1 MDENPFRRAA
11 IAASLSLAFGTWCP
25 TVWGADV
32 KLKPPP
38 GGGVAVRDPTDTADR
53 LRVDGNGTVV
63 VPGLPAA
70 TQRNSVLCFDS
81 VTGTLGPCLP
91 GAIPAGATG
100 PTGATGSG
108 SAGPTGPT
116 GPTGSAGPTGPSGA
130 TGFGAAGPTGP
141 TGPTGSAGP
150 TGPTGATGFGAAGP
164 TGPTGATG
172 SVGATGAT
180 GAAGAGAMFVAAH
193 PVSSPL
199 PRFYAIV
206 GDTTRSG
213 DNGSEVPMGVACTFD
228 VLRVHPVSSASFT
241 VTLQVNAVDTAMSC
255 TISGTG
261 DCTSG
266 TTVGVNPGDRVQL
279 NVTGATPA
287 PFSTFLR
294 CL

>member
-141 TGPTGSAGP
+141 TG
-150 TGPTGATGFGAAGP
+150 
-164 TGPTGATG
+164 ATG